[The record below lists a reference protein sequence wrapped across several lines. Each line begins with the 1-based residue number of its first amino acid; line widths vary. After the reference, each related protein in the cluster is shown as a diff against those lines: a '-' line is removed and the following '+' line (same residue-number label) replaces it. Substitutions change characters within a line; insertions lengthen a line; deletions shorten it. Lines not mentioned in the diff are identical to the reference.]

1 MNPTTE
7 DTANDRALDDAASL
21 YSLAEE
27 FREASKTLLAS
38 RPTKITYRTPTCYLV
53 CHAAELYL
61 KALLMHKAGTT
72 SNDLKVHS
80 HNLEKLMKATGFLS
94 PNSKFRFPSLA
105 AISKHYQSKLLE
117 YRPNIAKSY
126 PAVESLLEEVDQ
138 MSHVVGERLRLYL

>member
-7 DTANDRALDDAASL
+7 VTANNRALEDAASL

-38 RPTKITYRTPTCYLV
+38 RPTNITYRTPICYLI
-53 CHAAELYL
+53 CHATELYL
-61 KALLMHKAGTT
+61 KALLINKADTT
-72 SNDLKVHS
+72 SDDLKVHG
-80 HNLEKLMKATGFLS
+80 HNLKKLMKATGFLW
-94 PNSKFRFPSLA
+94 PNNKCRFPSLA
-105 AISKHYQSKLLE
+105 AVSKHYQRKFLE

-138 MSHVVGERLRLYL
+138 MSVVVAERLRLYL